1 MLQTP
6 VVFLIFKRPQ
16 TTARVFEVIRQAKPS
31 KLLVVADGP
40 RVDRLEEA
48 EKCAATRKIIDQ
60 VDWNCQVYK
69 NYSEVNLGCARR
81 VSSGLSW
88 AFEQVEEAIILEDD
102 CIVHPTFFRFCE
114 ELLAK
119 YQSDERIM
127 SIAASNFQFGRHRND
142 YSYYFSRYHH
152 CWGWATWKRAW
163 QYFNFE
169 MKLWF
174 DVLRMNLLKDILR
187 DDKAIQVWQKTFQC
201 TYDGKVDSWANRW
214 MLSCWLQGGL
224 SILPQ
229 VNLVSNIGF
238 VEDATNTGSEPSIY
252 SNMNLNSIEFPLKHP
267 PFIISDL
274 SADKFTQ
281 DTLFDYH
288 PNLIKRVR
296 KKLSKISHQLL
307 PKNNN

>member
-31 KLLVVADGP
+31 KLLVIADGP
-40 RVDRLEEA
+40 RIDKPEEV
-48 EKCAATRKIIDQ
+48 EKCAATQEIIHQ
-60 VDWNCQVYK
+60 VDWECQVYK

-81 VSSGLSW
+81 VSTGLSW
-88 AFEQVEEAIILEDD
+88 AFELVEEAIILEDD
-102 CIVHPTFFRFCE
+102 CIVHPTFFPFCE

-119 YQSDERIM
+119 YRSDERIM
-127 SIAASNFQFGRHRND
+127 SIAASNFQFGRQGND

-163 QYFNFE
+163 QYFDFE
-169 MKLWF
+169 MKLWS

-238 VEDATNTGSEPSIY
+238 TEDATNTGSEPSIY
-252 SNMNLNSIEFPLKHP
+252 SNMKVNSIEFPLKHP
-267 PFIISDL
+267 PFIIPDL

-296 KKLSKISHQLL
+296 KKLSKISNQLL
-307 PKNNN
+307 LNNNS